1 MAVKRRLSDL
11 VSDLVLEESPTVTEL
26 QTLEVSNS
34 VSSDSTIETS
44 KPRLLSKES
53 VVVGGEKIPA
63 PATELPMSQNF
74 GLTESETP
82 EVPKYLTYDRKE
94 ARLRFDQVTSLT
106 NLTKLLNRRRKG
118 RGERIT
124 DNTLIRVA
132 VDLLLSK
139 ADLLEGAT
147 EEEIKIVLGL

>member
-34 VSSDSTIETS
+34 VSTAYTIETGN
-44 KPRLLSKES
+44 PNLLSKES
-53 VVVGGEKIPA
+53 KVGEREKIPS
-63 PATELPMSQNF
+63 PATELPISQNSR
-74 GLTESETP
+74 LTESETS

>member
-11 VSDLVLEESPTVTEL
+11 VSDLVLEESPKVTEL

-34 VSSDSTIETS
+34 VSPNLSLEVN
-44 KPRLLSKES
+44 KLNLLNKEPA
-53 VVVGGEKIPA
+53 VGEGEKSPS
-63 PATELPMSQNF
+63 PTSELAMSQKHR
-74 GLTESETP
+74 LTESETS

-139 ADLLEGAT
+139 AETLGGMT
-147 EEEIKIVLGL
+147 EDEIRAGLKL

>member
-11 VSDLVLEESPTVTEL
+11 VSDLVSEESPKVTEL
-26 QTLEVSNS
+26 QSPEVTNS
-34 VSSDSTIETS
+34 VSSSRSYSGEGVSITPLPELDLPKSQSHRVTDSVT
-44 KPRLLSKES
+44 L
-53 VVVGGEKIPA
+53 
-63 PATELPMSQNF
+63 
-74 GLTESETP
+74 

-94 ARLRFDQVTSLT
+94 ARLRFDQIASLT
-106 NLTKLLNRRRKG
+106 NLTKVLNRKRKG

-139 ADLLEGAT
+139 AESLEGLT
-147 EEEIKIVLGL
+147 EEQIREGLGL

>member
-34 VSSDSTIETS
+34 VSTAYTIE
-44 KPRLLSKES
+44 PGNPNLLSKES
-53 VVVGGEKIPA
+53 ALGEGGKTPA
-63 PATELPMSQNF
+63 PATELPISQNSR
-74 GLTESETP
+74 LTKSETS